1 MRALAREVAFKK
13 IFETLFTQSN
23 EPLDCFF
30 ENDNLVEQQDRD
42 FANLL
47 VNKYLENQ
55 QQVESLIN
63 NNLVN
68 FVPER
73 VYRVDRAILST
84 AVCELFYVKETPLAV
99 VINEAV
105 KMAKKYGTDKSYAFV
120 NGVLKS
126 IIKEL

>member
-23 EPLDCFF
+23 ETLDCFF

-55 QQVESLIN
+55 QQIESLIN